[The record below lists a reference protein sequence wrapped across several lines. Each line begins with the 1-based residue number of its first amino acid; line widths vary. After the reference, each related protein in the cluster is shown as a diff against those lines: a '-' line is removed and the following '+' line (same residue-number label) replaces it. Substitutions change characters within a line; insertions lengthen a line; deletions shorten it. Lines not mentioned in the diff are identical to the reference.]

1 MGGKRGEES
10 KKRRQGSGNRGDWIR
25 GGQEEGRGVERR
37 RTEREKQKGGKE
49 GEGEEEKRARKRDG
63 EISHVSL

>member
-1 MGGKRGEES
+1 M
-10 KKRRQGSGNRGDWIR
+10 
-25 GGQEEGRGVERR
+25 
-37 RTEREKQKGGKE
+37 EREKQKGGKE